1 MIQVSFK
8 ILALNLL
15 YVLISLNHAPKC
27 QNRNQKHLCM
37 ITIYIFVYPSL
48 INIFFCLLTG
58 IFFKRPKCLLNIC
71 CKSFKIRIFKRA
83 PDDKKFKFKTCFST
97 LCPIQI
103 TFVEKVRIEMFCK
116 KELLGSTS

>member
-37 ITIYIFVYPSL
+37 ITIYIFLSISYKYFFL
-48 INIFFCLLTG
+48 YINCF
-58 IFFKRPKCLLNIC
+58 FFKRTKCLLNIC